1 MATNYQVQYLDS
13 DNNLVETTMVSN
25 SSIEVEKT
33 VSEMGGDVL
42 SVLEKKS
49 SSFNI
54 QLGDPV
60 KLQEKTNFIQQLKT
74 MLSSGVSLVKSLE
87 IALKQINND
96 TFRNTIETVINDI
109 KQGNSFSDALKK
121 HPKIFD
127 KISIAM
133 VEAGE
138 KGGILDKML
147 EELEKSMKKDVEIRD
162 NIKKATSY
170 PKIVGSIMV
179 ISMYVVITKVIPT
192 FTGILTS
199 SGTEIPALTRYLL
212 ALGDFLDAAG
222 IYLLISLIGIFTLA
236 KVIGKTESGKLFFDK
251 IALKNPI
258 YKKITIAAINLRF
271 TKILGTLL
279 SFGVPLKDALG
290 VVKNVA
296 DNTIYINA
304 IDKIIEDIESGKPI
318 TSSVKETNV
327 FSDYLCSMVGV
338 GEEVGALD
346 KMFLS
351 ASEYYEIELTNST
364 DGLSALIEPIIT
376 VVMGIFI
383 ALFVGSVFL
392 PMFKM
397 YESVSM

>member
-212 ALGDFLDAAG
+212 ALGDFLDASG

-236 KVIGKTESGKLFFDK
+236 KFIGKTESGKLFFDK

-258 YKKITIAAINLRF
+258 FKKITIAAINLRF

>member
-96 TFRNTIETVINDI
+96 TFRNTIETVIGDI

-212 ALGDFLDAAG
+212 ALGDFLDASG

-236 KVIGKTESGKLFFDK
+236 KFIGKTESGKLFFDK

-258 YKKITIAAINLRF
+258 FKKITIAAINLRF

>member
-279 SFGVPLKDALG
+279 SFGVPLKDALD

-376 VVMGIFI
+376 VVMGIFV

>member
-96 TFRNTIETVINDI
+96 TFRNTIEIVINDI

-212 ALGDFLDAAG
+212 ALGDFLDASG
-222 IYLLISLIGIFTLA
+222 IYFLISLIGIFTLA

-258 YKKITIAAINLRF
+258 FKKITIAAINLRF

-279 SFGVPLKDALG
+279 SFGVPLKDALD

-376 VVMGIFI
+376 VVMGIFV

>member
-60 KLQEKTNFIQQLKT
+60 KLQEKTNFIQQLKS

-87 IALKQINND
+87 IALQQINND
-96 TFRNTIETVINDI
+96 TFRNTIETVIGDI

-212 ALGDFLDAAG
+212 ALGDFLDASG

-236 KVIGKTESGKLFFDK
+236 KFIGKTESGKLFFDK

-258 YKKITIAAINLRF
+258 FKKITIAAINLRF

>member
-87 IALKQINND
+87 IALQQINND
-96 TFRNTIETVINDI
+96 TFRNTIETVIGDI

-212 ALGDFLDAAG
+212 ALGDFLDASG

-236 KVIGKTESGKLFFDK
+236 KFIGKTESGKLFFDK

-258 YKKITIAAINLRF
+258 FKKITIAAINLRF

-397 YESVSM
+397 YESISM

>member
-60 KLQEKTNFIQQLKT
+60 KLREKTNFIQQLKT

-87 IALKQINND
+87 IALQQINND
-96 TFRNTIETVINDI
+96 IFRDTIETVINDI
-109 KQGNSFSDALKK
+109 KQGSSFSDALKN

-212 ALGDFLDAAG
+212 ALGDFLDASG

-236 KVIGKTESGKLFFDK
+236 KFIGKTESGKLFFDK

-258 YKKITIAAINLRF
+258 FKKITIAAINLRF

-397 YESVSM
+397 YESISG

>member
-74 MLSSGVSLVKSLE
+74 TLSSGVSLVKSLE
-87 IALKQINND
+87 IALQQINND
-96 TFRNTIETVINDI
+96 IFRNTIETVINDI
-109 KQGNSFSDALKK
+109 KQGSSFSDALKN

-138 KGGILDKML
+138 KGGILDQML
-147 EELEKSMKKDVEIRD
+147 GELEKSMKKDVEIKD

-199 SGTEIPALTRYLL
+199 SGTEIPALTRSLL
-212 ALGDFLDAAG
+212 ALGDFLDSSG
-222 IYLLISLIGIFTLA
+222 IYLFISLIGIFTLA
-236 KVIGKTESGKLFFDK
+236 KFFGKTESGKLFFDK

-258 YKKITIAAINLRF
+258 FKNITIAAINLRF

-397 YESVSM
+397 YESISM

>member
-96 TFRNTIETVINDI
+96 TFRNTIETVIGDI

-192 FTGILTS
+192 FTGILTN

-212 ALGDFLDAAG
+212 ALGDFLDASG
-222 IYLLISLIGIFTLA
+222 IYFLISLIGIFTLA
-236 KVIGKTESGKLFFDK
+236 KFIGKTESGKLFFDK

-258 YKKITIAAINLRF
+258 FKKITIAAINLRF

-279 SFGVPLKDALG
+279 SFGVPLKDALD

-376 VVMGIFI
+376 VVMGIFV

-397 YESVSM
+397 YESISM

>member
-96 TFRNTIETVINDI
+96 TFRNTIEIVINDI

-279 SFGVPLKDALG
+279 SFGVPLKDALD

-376 VVMGIFI
+376 VVMGIFV

>member
-96 TFRNTIETVINDI
+96 TFRNTIETVIGDI

-212 ALGDFLDAAG
+212 ALGDFLDASG
-222 IYLLISLIGIFTLA
+222 IYFLISLIGIFTLA

>member
-96 TFRNTIETVINDI
+96 TFRNTIETVIGDI

-192 FTGILTS
+192 FTGILTN

-212 ALGDFLDAAG
+212 ALGDFLDASG
-222 IYLLISLIGIFTLA
+222 IYFLISLIGIFTLA
-236 KVIGKTESGKLFFDK
+236 KFIGKTESGKLFFDK

-258 YKKITIAAINLRF
+258 FKKITIAAINLRF

-279 SFGVPLKDALG
+279 SFGVPLKDALD

-397 YESVSM
+397 YESISM

>member
-87 IALKQINND
+87 IALQQINND
-96 TFRNTIETVINDI
+96 TFRNTIETVIGDI

-212 ALGDFLDAAG
+212 ALGDFLNSSG

-236 KVIGKTESGKLFFDK
+236 KFIGKTESGKLFFDK

-258 YKKITIAAINLRF
+258 FKKITIAAINLRF

>member
-13 DNNLVETTMVSN
+13 DNNLVETIMVSN

-49 SSFNI
+49 RSFNI
-54 QLGDPV
+54 QLGDAV

-96 TFRNTIETVINDI
+96 TFRNTIEIVINDI

-279 SFGVPLKDALG
+279 SFGVPLKDALD

-296 DNTIYINA
+296 DNTIYITA
-304 IDKIIEDIESGKPI
+304 IDKIIEDIKSGKPI
-318 TSSVKETNV
+318 TISVKETNV

-351 ASEYYEIELTNST
+351 ASDYYEIELTNST

-376 VVMGIFI
+376 VVMGIFV

>member
-96 TFRNTIETVINDI
+96 TFRNTIEIVINDI

-212 ALGDFLDAAG
+212 ALGDFLDASG

-279 SFGVPLKDALG
+279 SFGVPLKDALD

-296 DNTIYINA
+296 DNTIYITA
-304 IDKIIEDIESGKPI
+304 IDKIIEDIKSGKPI

-376 VVMGIFI
+376 VVMGIFV

>member
-96 TFRNTIETVINDI
+96 TFRNTIEIVINDI

-279 SFGVPLKDALG
+279 SFGVPLKDALD

-296 DNTIYINA
+296 DNTIYITA
-304 IDKIIEDIESGKPI
+304 IDKIIEDIKSGKPLTI
-318 TSSVKETNV
+318 SVKETNV

-351 ASEYYEIELTNST
+351 ASDYYEIELTNST

-376 VVMGIFI
+376 VVMGIFV

>member
-96 TFRNTIETVINDI
+96 TFRKTIETVIGDI

-212 ALGDFLDAAG
+212 ALGDFLDASG

-236 KVIGKTESGKLFFDK
+236 KFIGKTESGKLFFDK

-258 YKKITIAAINLRF
+258 FKKITIAAINLRF

-364 DGLSALIEPIIT
+364 EGLSALIEPIIT

>member
-96 TFRNTIETVINDI
+96 TFRNTIETVIGDI

-212 ALGDFLDAAG
+212 ALGDFLNSSG

-236 KVIGKTESGKLFFDK
+236 KFIGKTESGKLFFDK

-258 YKKITIAAINLRF
+258 FKKITIAAINLRF

-397 YESVSM
+397 YESISM

>member
-212 ALGDFLDAAG
+212 ALGDFLDASG
-222 IYLLISLIGIFTLA
+222 IYFLISLIGIFTLA
-236 KVIGKTESGKLFFDK
+236 KFIGKTESGKLFFDK

-258 YKKITIAAINLRF
+258 FKKITIAAINLRF

>member
-13 DNNLVETTMVSN
+13 DNNLVETIMVSN

-54 QLGDPV
+54 QLGDAV

-96 TFRNTIETVINDI
+96 TFRNTIEIVINDI

-279 SFGVPLKDALG
+279 SFGVPLKDALD

-296 DNTIYINA
+296 DNTIYITA
-304 IDKIIEDIESGKPI
+304 IDKIIEDIKSGKPI
-318 TSSVKETNV
+318 TISVKETNV

-351 ASEYYEIELTNST
+351 ASDYYEIELTNST

-376 VVMGIFI
+376 VVMGIFV

>member
-96 TFRNTIETVINDI
+96 TFRNTIEIVINDI

-222 IYLLISLIGIFTLA
+222 IYFLISLIGIFTLA
-236 KVIGKTESGKLFFDK
+236 KFIGKTESGKLFFDK

-258 YKKITIAAINLRF
+258 FKKITIAAINLRF

-279 SFGVPLKDALG
+279 SFGVPLKDALD

-376 VVMGIFI
+376 VVMGIFV

>member
-212 ALGDFLDAAG
+212 ALGDFLDASG

-236 KVIGKTESGKLFFDK
+236 KFIGKTESGKLFFDK

-258 YKKITIAAINLRF
+258 FKKITIAAINLRF

-397 YESVSM
+397 YESISM

>member
-96 TFRNTIETVINDI
+96 TFRNTIEIVINDI

-212 ALGDFLDAAG
+212 ALGDFLDASG
-222 IYLLISLIGIFTLA
+222 IYFLISLIGIFTLA
-236 KVIGKTESGKLFFDK
+236 KFIGKTESGKLFFDK

-258 YKKITIAAINLRF
+258 FKKITIAAINLRF

-397 YESVSM
+397 YESISM

>member
-87 IALKQINND
+87 IALQQINND

-192 FTGILTS
+192 FTGILTN

-212 ALGDFLDAAG
+212 ALGDFLDASG
-222 IYLLISLIGIFTLA
+222 IYFLISLIGIFTLA
-236 KVIGKTESGKLFFDK
+236 KFIGKTESGKLFFDK

-258 YKKITIAAINLRF
+258 FKKITIAAINLRF

>member
-13 DNNLVETTMVSN
+13 DNNLVETIMVSN

-96 TFRNTIETVINDI
+96 TFRNTIEIVINDI

-212 ALGDFLDAAG
+212 ALGDFLDACRNLFTYIIDWHFYAG
-222 IYLLISLIGIFTLA
+222 KSYW
-236 KVIGKTESGKLFFDK
+236 
-251 IALKNPI
+251 
-258 YKKITIAAINLRF
+258 
-271 TKILGTLL
+271 
-279 SFGVPLKDALG
+279 
-290 VVKNVA
+290 
-296 DNTIYINA
+296 
-304 IDKIIEDIESGKPI
+304 
-318 TSSVKETNV
+318 
-327 FSDYLCSMVGV
+327 
-338 GEEVGALD
+338 
-346 KMFLS
+346 
-351 ASEYYEIELTNST
+351 
-364 DGLSALIEPIIT
+364 
-376 VVMGIFI
+376 
-383 ALFVGSVFL
+383 
-392 PMFKM
+392 
-397 YESVSM
+397 

>member
-1 MATNYQVQYLDS
+1 MTTNYQVQYLDS

-33 VSEMGGDVL
+33 ISEMGGDVL

-87 IALKQINND
+87 IALQQINND
-96 TFRNTIETVINDI
+96 TFRNTIETVIGDI
-109 KQGNSFSDALKK
+109 KQGSSFSDALKN

-138 KGGILDKML
+138 KGGILDQML
-147 EELEKSMKKDVEIRD
+147 GELEKSMKKDVEIKD

-192 FTGILTS
+192 FTGILTN

-212 ALGDFLDAAG
+212 ALGDFLDSSG
-222 IYLLISLIGIFTLA
+222 IYLFISLIGIFTLA
-236 KVIGKTESGKLFFDK
+236 KFIGKTESGKLFFDK

-258 YKKITIAAINLRF
+258 FKKITIAAINLRF

>member
-96 TFRNTIETVINDI
+96 TFRNTIETVISDI

-212 ALGDFLDAAG
+212 ALGDFLDASG

-236 KVIGKTESGKLFFDK
+236 KFIGKTESGKLFFDK

-258 YKKITIAAINLRF
+258 FKKITIAAINLRF

>member
-87 IALKQINND
+87 IALQQINND

-212 ALGDFLDAAG
+212 ALGDFLDASG
-222 IYLLISLIGIFTLA
+222 IYFLISLIGIFTLA
-236 KVIGKTESGKLFFDK
+236 KFIGKTESGKLFFDK

-258 YKKITIAAINLRF
+258 FKKITIAAINLRF

>member
-212 ALGDFLDAAG
+212 ALGDFLNSSG

-236 KVIGKTESGKLFFDK
+236 KFIGKTESGKLFFDK

-258 YKKITIAAINLRF
+258 FKKITIAAINLRF

-364 DGLSALIEPIIT
+364 EGLSALIEPIIT

-397 YESVSM
+397 YESISM

>member
-192 FTGILTS
+192 FTGILTN

-212 ALGDFLDAAG
+212 ALGDFLDASG
-222 IYLLISLIGIFTLA
+222 IYFLISLIGIFTLA
-236 KVIGKTESGKLFFDK
+236 KFIGKTESGKLFFDK

-258 YKKITIAAINLRF
+258 FKKITIAAINLRF

-376 VVMGIFI
+376 VVMGIFV

>member
-87 IALKQINND
+87 IALQQINND
-96 TFRNTIETVINDI
+96 TFRNTIETVIGDI

-212 ALGDFLDAAG
+212 ALGDFLDASG
-222 IYLLISLIGIFTLA
+222 IYFLISLIGIFTLA
-236 KVIGKTESGKLFFDK
+236 KFIGKTESGKLFFDK

-258 YKKITIAAINLRF
+258 FKKITIAAINLRF

-397 YESVSM
+397 YESISM

>member
-96 TFRNTIETVINDI
+96 TFRNTIEIVINDI

-212 ALGDFLDAAG
+212 ALGDFLDASG

-279 SFGVPLKDALG
+279 SFGVPLKDALD

-296 DNTIYINA
+296 DNTIYITA
-304 IDKIIEDIESGKPI
+304 IDKIIEDIKSGKPI
-318 TSSVKETNV
+318 TISVKETNV

-351 ASEYYEIELTNST
+351 ASDYYEIELTNST

-376 VVMGIFI
+376 VVMGIFV

>member
-96 TFRNTIETVINDI
+96 TFRNTIEIVINDI

-212 ALGDFLDAAG
+212 ALGDFLDASG

-279 SFGVPLKDALG
+279 SFGVPLKDALD

-296 DNTIYINA
+296 DNTIYITA
-304 IDKIIEDIESGKPI
+304 IDKIIEDIKSGKPI
-318 TSSVKETNV
+318 TISVKETNV

-376 VVMGIFI
+376 VVMGIFV

>member
-96 TFRNTIETVINDI
+96 TFRNTIEIVINDI

-236 KVIGKTESGKLFFDK
+236 KFIGKTESGKLFFDK

-258 YKKITIAAINLRF
+258 FKKITIAAINLRF

-279 SFGVPLKDALG
+279 SFGVPLKDALD

-376 VVMGIFI
+376 VVMGIFV

>member
-13 DNNLVETTMVSN
+13 DNNLVETIMVSN

-96 TFRNTIETVINDI
+96 TFRNTIEIVINDI

-147 EELEKSMKKDVEIRD
+147 EELEKSMNK
-162 NIKKATSY
+162 
-170 PKIVGSIMV
+170 G
-179 ISMYVVITKVIPT
+179 
-192 FTGILTS
+192 
-199 SGTEIPALTRYLL
+199 
-212 ALGDFLDAAG
+212 
-222 IYLLISLIGIFTLA
+222 
-236 KVIGKTESGKLFFDK
+236 
-251 IALKNPI
+251 
-258 YKKITIAAINLRF
+258 
-271 TKILGTLL
+271 
-279 SFGVPLKDALG
+279 
-290 VVKNVA
+290 
-296 DNTIYINA
+296 
-304 IDKIIEDIESGKPI
+304 
-318 TSSVKETNV
+318 
-327 FSDYLCSMVGV
+327 
-338 GEEVGALD
+338 
-346 KMFLS
+346 
-351 ASEYYEIELTNST
+351 
-364 DGLSALIEPIIT
+364 
-376 VVMGIFI
+376 
-383 ALFVGSVFL
+383 
-392 PMFKM
+392 
-397 YESVSM
+397 